1 MAEDNSFPIHLL
13 RPLSPNRQ
21 GQSRKSENEVEQIS
35 ILSNYHNR
43 ESKRVRANEEGSS
56 SDEART
62 HTHRQ
67 GEGTPTHGSP
77 SFDERRKTR
86 TTSFPVK
93 GESGQNVGLHA
104 HEHDDNAFLYMNH
117 EARNKFS
124 IPTRLEQ
131 FKDGY
136 VRLRKQHGSRLHQS
150 YRQNSHVYP
159 RR

>member
-1 MAEDNSFPIHLL
+1 MKTTP
-13 RPLSPNRQ
+13 SPFIFFAHFLPTGRAS
-21 GQSRKSENEVEQIS
+21 SRKSENEVEQIS

-43 ESKRVRANEEGSS
+43 ESKRALGARRAPL
-56 SDEART
+56 RT
-62 HTHRQ
+62 RLAHTHRQ

-104 HEHDDNAFLYMNH
+104 HEHDDNAFLHMNH
-117 EARNKFS
+117 EARNKIS

-136 VRLRKQHGSRLHQS
+136 VRLRKQHVSRFHPS